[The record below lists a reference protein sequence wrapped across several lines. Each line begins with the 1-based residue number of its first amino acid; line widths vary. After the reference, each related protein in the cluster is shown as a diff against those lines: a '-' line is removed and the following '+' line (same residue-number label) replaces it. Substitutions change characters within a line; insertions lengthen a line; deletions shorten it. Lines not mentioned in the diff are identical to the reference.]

1 MNEWRQVAQLVG
13 VHGIRGVLK
22 ARLLSDFPERL
33 TVPGPRWLHREQTGD
48 PQPVTLLKGTAQLA
62 KHLFLLSFQECQDRT
77 TAETWVG
84 GLLLVPAT
92 DHPLLQS
99 EEYYV
104 PDLVGLRVV
113 QQGEMIGVVVGVVA
127 GAAQDLLEIQ
137 VGEERKLLP
146 FVMALVPEVDLAQG
160 WVVIDPPRGW

>member
-1 MNEWRQVAQLVG
+1 MSEWRQIAQIIG

-22 ARLLSDFPERL
+22 ARQISDFPQRL
-33 TVPGPRWLHREQTGD
+33 TVPGQRWLQTGGD
-48 PQPVTLLKGTAQLA
+48 PRPVTLLKGTEQIN
-62 KHLFLLSFQECQDRT
+62 KNLFLLSFQECQDRN

-84 GLLLVPAT
+84 AVVVVPET
-92 DHPLLQS
+92 DHPPLGT

-104 PDLVGLRVV
+104 PDLVGLQVM
-113 QQGEMIGVVVGVVA
+113 QQGKSMGVIVAVLA

-146 FVMALVPEVDLAQG
+146 FVKALVPEVDLNQG
-160 WVVIDPPRGW
+160 WVIIDPPAGW